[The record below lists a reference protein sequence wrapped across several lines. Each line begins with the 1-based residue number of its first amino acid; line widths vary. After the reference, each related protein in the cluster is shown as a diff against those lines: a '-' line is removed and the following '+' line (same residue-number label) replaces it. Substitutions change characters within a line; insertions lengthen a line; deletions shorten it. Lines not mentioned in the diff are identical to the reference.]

1 MVRYTFLFVLLLSL
15 LLMVLS
21 FSRAP
26 LPVPLAGLRPLSGLA
41 MVLFCPGYVLQIAL
55 FPRRNGLSGAERLAL
70 SVGISLALI
79 PLVAVLLDQ
88 LPGEIHFGLVVGAE
102 SGMTLLFLA
111 IAWARWHRLPG
122 EVRWEEPFHA
132 LSPGTR
138 LSAWLYI
145 GMSGVLTAGLLFLWG
160 MISLTGTQDNTTEFY
175 LLSGEGQLGLYP
187 RQARVGRPVTLT
199 VGIGNRESVPVVYY
213 LEVMEGGDLLAQ
225 VGPLRLAPGAVYENP
240 VSFAPVRAGD
250 RVQVRFLLYRDGLQI
265 PYRTL
270 WLWLRV
276 EE

>member
-1 MVRYTFLFVLLLSL
+1 
-15 LLMVLS
+15 MVLS

-122 EVRWEEPFHA
+122 EVRWEEPFRA